1 MIRLCLIDGRFSS
14 LDGNLDLETLRIN
27 KEDDIVISC
36 DEFHQKIGN
45 IENAAANYVS
55 SLLPNG
61 FKAQWDGSE
70 VSYRNQRV
78 NSRISNPRISELRF
92 RVILKREHKM

>member
-36 DEFHQKIGN
+36 DEYHQRIGSL
-45 IENAAANYVS
+45 ENAAANYVS
-55 SLLPNG
+55 SLLPND
-61 FKAQWDGSE
+61 FKVQWDGSE
-70 VSYRNQRV
+70 VSYRNQKV
-78 NSRISNPRISELRF
+78 NPIISNPKISELRF
-92 RVILKREHKM
+92 RVILKREHKV